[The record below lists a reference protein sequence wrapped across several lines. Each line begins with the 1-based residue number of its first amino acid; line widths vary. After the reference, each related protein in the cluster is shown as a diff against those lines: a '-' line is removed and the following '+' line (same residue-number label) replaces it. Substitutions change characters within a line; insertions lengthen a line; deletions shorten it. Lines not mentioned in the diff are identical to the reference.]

1 MKSFLTIANVLI
13 SFYSYSFVDAESS
26 GHLKVGAIGHSGPSK
41 IFPFKKCEEFQISDG
56 IAGTSL
62 EKARKVFVEPFSGI
76 NLEEITQND
85 LNNLVTM
92 MRFAVESEN
101 PFNDALKKAGSTKR
115 RPNVPLTA
123 GKVANKILKLVG
135 AIQVIELHQKLNIK
149 QADPEG
155 RIKEHQ
161 AKLAKNLKL
170 DRHYAGRKMIS
181 YLSFNGK
188 DGEKGTK
195 ETKGT
200 KEGTQD

>member
-41 IFPFKKCEEFQISDG
+41 IFPFKKYEEFQISDG

-135 AIQVIELHQKLNIK
+135 AIQVIEVSSIPHMGHTLTPKSNSYHVFFCISILPVNDRQLHQKLNTL
-149 QADPEG
+149 Q
-155 RIKEHQ
+155 
-161 AKLAKNLKL
+161 KLPISPKV
-170 DRHYAGRKMIS
+170 KMVRP
-181 YLSFNGK
+181 LG
-188 DGEKGTK
+188 
-195 ETKGT
+195 
-200 KEGTQD
+200 